1 MWKLVKQIWRE
12 TNLTFN
18 IANLSTGA
26 QESALIGFVS
36 ALKQS
41 KGLVSAEQKSCL
53 LYLLVY
59 QFIA

>member
-12 TNLTFN
+12 TNLTFT

-41 KGLVSAEQKSCL
+41 KGLVSAEQKKAS
-53 LYLLVY
+53 
-59 QFIA
+59 FIYWFINFIP